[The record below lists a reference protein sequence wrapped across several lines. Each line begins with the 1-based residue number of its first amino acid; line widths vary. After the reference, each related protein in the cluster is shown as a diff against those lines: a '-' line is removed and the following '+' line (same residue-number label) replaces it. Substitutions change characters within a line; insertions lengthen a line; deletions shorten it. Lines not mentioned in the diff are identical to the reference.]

1 MPTVMATVEH
11 QTDEYAPCADSWTRE
26 FFSEEHIVHTMQHLL
41 HDSTYSVDYLCRLC
55 VTASQDHAV
64 LAFNLQG
71 LMPFANHPE
80 FVFPFTSM
88 SLSQLQTLWRQCLAM
103 PDTMVCEY
111 DVDVYVLKL
120 THEQMTA
127 DHALLLFAVACIL
140 IRGLSQTKEFD
151 CVIMCVFL
159 T

>member
-1 MPTVMATVEH
+1 
-11 QTDEYAPCADSWTRE
+11 
-26 FFSEEHIVHTMQHLL
+26 
-41 HDSTYSVDYLCRLC
+41 
-55 VTASQDHAV
+55 
-64 LAFNLQG
+64 
-71 LMPFANHPE
+71 
-80 FVFPFTSM
+80 M
-88 SLSQLQTLWRQCLAM
+88 SLSQLQTLCRQCRAM
-103 PDTMVCEY
+103 PDAMVCEY